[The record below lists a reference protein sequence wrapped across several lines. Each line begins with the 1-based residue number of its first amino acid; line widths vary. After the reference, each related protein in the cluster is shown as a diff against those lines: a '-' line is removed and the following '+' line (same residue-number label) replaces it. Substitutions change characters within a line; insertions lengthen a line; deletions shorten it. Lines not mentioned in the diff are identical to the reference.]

1 MNYRN
6 TAAIRVKLLIL
17 TSTLVF
23 GSLPLY
29 SQSPSPPRADA
40 APTQPHWSKVSVNL
54 PVSTLLFPEGDG
66 ATAANSQCVICHS
79 ADMVLSQP
87 PRTQA
92 QWTETINK
100 MRNAYG
106 APVAADQVETLAKYF
121 AQVIGH

>member
-1 MNYRN
+1 MIYRN
-6 TAAIRVKLLIL
+6 TAAIRVKLLLL

-29 SQSPSPPRADA
+29 SQRPTPPRPDA

-54 PVSTLLFPEGDG
+54 PVSTRLFPEGEG
-66 ATAANSQCVICHS
+66 AITANSQCLICHS
-79 ADMVLSQP
+79 VEMVLSQP

-92 QWTETINK
+92 QWTETVNK
-100 MRNAYG
+100 MRNVYG